1 MEGDRMARYLGSRCK
16 KCRALGFSV
25 CGSDRC
31 ALLRRSNPP
40 GMHPDLRRRMSDHK
54 KRLIEKQ
61 RLRFSYWVS
70 EKQFRNYVEKVLRK
84 PGIPGE
90 TLLSL
95 LERRLDNNV
104 YRLGFAPTLL
114 AARQLVVHGHVL
126 VNGRKVDRP
135 SYALRPG
142 EVVSIREKSK
152 KMLIVEEGLARSPAR
167 LVLPY
172 LEVDRK
178 NLQGKL
184 TSIPERAQIP
194 LEINEGLIMEHYTRY
209 I

>member
-1 MEGDRMARYLGSRCK
+1 MARYLGSTCK
-16 KCRALGFSV
+16 ICRKLNFSV

-31 ALLRRSNPP
+31 ALLRRETPP
-40 GMHPDLRRRMSDHK
+40 GMHPDLRRKMSDYK
-54 KRLIEKQ
+54 KRMIEKQ

-70 EKQFRNYVEKVLRK
+70 EKQFRNYVKEAFKK

-90 TLLSL
+90 TLVSL
-95 LERRLDNNV
+95 LERRLDNVV
-104 YRLGFAPTLL
+104 YRLGFTPTLL

-135 SYALRPG
+135 SYAMRPG
-142 EVVSIREKSK
+142 EVVSLREKSR

-167 LVLPY
+167 PLLPY
-172 LEVDRK
+172 LEVDK
-178 NLQGKL
+178 ENLKGTM

-194 LEINEGLIMEHYTRY
+194 LEINEALIMEHYTRY

>member
-1 MEGDRMARYLGSRCK
+1 MARYLGSRCK
-16 KCRALGFSV
+16 ICRQLNFSV
-25 CGSDRC
+25 CGSERC
-31 ALLRRSNPP
+31 ALTRRNNTP
-40 GMHPDLRRRMSDHK
+40 GMHPQLRRKVSEFK

-70 EKQFRNYVEKVLRK
+70 EKQFRNYVKKAFKK

-95 LERRLDNNV
+95 LERRLNNVV
-104 YRLGFAPTLL
+104 YRLGFTPTLL

-126 VNGRKVDRP
+126 INGRKVDRP
-135 SYALRPG
+135 SYTLRPG
-142 EVVSIREKSK
+142 EVVELKEKSR

-167 LVLPY
+167 PILPY
-172 LEVDRK
+172 LEVDK
-178 NLQGKL
+178 ENVKGKL

>member
-1 MEGDRMARYLGSRCK
+1 MARYLGSTCK
-16 KCRALGFSV
+16 ICRRLNFSV

-31 ALLRRSNPP
+31 ALLRREAPP
-40 GMHPDLRRRMSDHK
+40 GMHPDLRSKMTDYK
-54 KRLIEKQ
+54 KRMIEKQ
-61 RLRFSYWVS
+61 KLRFSYWVS
-70 EKQFRNYVEKVLRK
+70 ERQVRNYVKEAFTR

-95 LERRLDNNV
+95 LEPRLDNVV
-104 YRLGFAPTLL
+104 YRLGFTPTLL

-126 VNGRKVDRP
+126 INGRKVDRP

-142 EVVSIREKSK
+142 EMVSLREKSK

-167 LVLPY
+167 PLLPY
-172 LEVDRK
+172 LEVDK
-178 NLQGKL
+178 ENFKGAL
-184 TSIPERAQIP
+184 TSLHARDQIP

>member
-1 MEGDRMARYLGSRCK
+1 MARYLGSRCK
-16 KCRALGFSV
+16 VCRQLSISV
-25 CGSDRC
+25 CGSERC
-31 ALLRRSNPP
+31 ALAKRNTPP
-40 GMHPDLRRRMSDHK
+40 GMHPQLRRKVSEFK

-70 EKQFRNYVEKVLRK
+70 EKQFRTYVKEAFQQ

-90 TLLSL
+90 TLISL
-95 LERRLDNNV
+95 LERRLDNV
-104 YRLGFAPTLL
+104 IYRLGFAPTFL

-126 VNGRKVDRP
+126 VNSRKVDRP

-142 EVVSIREKSK
+142 EVVELKEKSK
-152 KMLIVEEGLARSPAR
+152 KSAIVEEGLARSPAR
-167 LVLPY
+167 PILPY
-172 LEVDRK
+172 LEVDK
-178 NLQGKL
+178 ENVKGKL
-184 TSIPERAQIP
+184 TSVPERAQIP

>member
-1 MEGDRMARYLGSRCK
+1 MARYLGSTCK
-16 KCRALGFSV
+16 ICRKLNFSV

-31 ALLRRSNPP
+31 ALSRRNTPP
-40 GMHPDLRRRMSDHK
+40 GMHPDLRRKMSDYK

-61 RLRFSYWVS
+61 KLRYSYWVS
-70 EKQFRNYVEKVLRK
+70 EKQFRNYVKEAFKK

-95 LERRLDNNV
+95 LERRLDNVV

-114 AARQLVVHGHVL
+114 SARQLVVHGHVL
-126 VNGRKVDRP
+126 VNDRKVDRP

-142 EVVSIREKSK
+142 ELVSLREKSK
-152 KMLIVEEGLARSPAR
+152 KMLLVEEGLARSPAWP
-167 LVLPY
+167 VLPY
-172 LEVDRK
+172 LEVDK
-178 NLQGKL
+178 ENLKGTL